1 MRTDYLTLTGL
12 CDCALSLG
20 PANNIRFHEYNFIDE
35 ALGPKYEVL
44 KNAAFKDY
52 FIKDTKFCD
61 VDSCALY

>member
-52 FIKDTKFCD
+52 FI
-61 VDSCALY
+61 